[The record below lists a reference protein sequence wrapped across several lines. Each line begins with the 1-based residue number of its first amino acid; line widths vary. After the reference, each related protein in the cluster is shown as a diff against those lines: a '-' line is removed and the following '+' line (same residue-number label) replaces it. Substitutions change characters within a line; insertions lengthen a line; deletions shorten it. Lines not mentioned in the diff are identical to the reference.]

1 MKRKTFISIV
11 MCAITFASVV
21 AQTEK
26 GRFVLGAN
34 SSFTV
39 AETNGETFGEKA
51 DNITTI
57 KFMPSASYFLFDN
70 FSTGLAVGYDYQ
82 SSVTGADV
90 SVLSE
95 FRYYITKSIVRPYV
109 KANVGYTNIN
119 KDIIGHQYEYNASLH
134 GLKVIGGAGIAVFLK
149 DNISLDITGQ
159 YTLCKLNDLSGGYFE
174 SSTNKSYKVKTTTQ
188 GLNLFFGLSF
198 YL

>member
-1 MKRKTFISIV
+1 MKRKTIISII
-11 MCAITFASVV
+11 MCVIAFANVV

-26 GRFVLGAN
+26 GKFVLGAN
-34 SSFTV
+34 SSFSV
-39 AETNGETFGEKA
+39 AETSGETVGEKA

-70 FSTGLAVGYDYQ
+70 FSAGLSVGYDYQ
-82 SSVTGADV
+82 SSKTGADV

-95 FRYYITKSIVRPYV
+95 FRYYITESIVRPYV
-109 KANVGYTNIN
+109 KANVGYANVK
-119 KDIIGHQYEYNASLH
+119 KDIRGHQYEYNANLH
-134 GLKVIGGAGIAVFLK
+134 GLKVAGGAGIAIFLK
-149 DNISLDITGQ
+149 NNLSLDITGQ
-159 YTLCKLNDLSGGYFE
+159 YTLHKLNDLSDGYFE

-188 GLNLFFGLSF
+188 ALNLFIGLSF